1 MRCLEMRSVG
11 PRGIVRVY
19 EVLLFTMTCYRFISS
34 VSSDV
39 IMSLSS
45 DPDGDNSQLE
55 PVNED
60 DADEVNFTTSEI
72 GEFLGSKCRGECND
86 RLLNVHCD
94 PVTKRCLCDRKYT
107 VRLGATKGCAK
118 PVRLGEQCFYAQ
130 TCTDLH
136 ATCIQV
142 DHNAVCQCKAGFHSV
157 TLSKPSKKIF
167 CSEDIEV
174 ISTNVGSLLG
184 VASGVAI
191 FSALI
196 CFVLKLFVGL
206 RPRHYAT
213 THLSTPIIYAK
224 DKGIV
229 VGLNGMEGR
238 PSYRSSRSSS
248 QRSVNPG
255 SFSRQGSRGVL
266 VPSSRAGSRR
276 PSMTSVQSASSGRSM
291 SYSMMRF
298 EKEREQKTE
307 REARR
312 KASSGLGGGAV
323 TPTPPTPSPNPSN
336 EKLLLENTIQP
347 QVFSET
353 RRTGSLRRPTTAMA
367 MGPETSEA
375 RLGSCS
381 PLNHL
386 TIESH
391 LLTER
396 IPEESLET

>member
-1 MRCLEMRSVG
+1 MRSVG

-224 DKGIV
+224 DKG
-229 VGLNGMEGR
+229 
-238 PSYRSSRSSS
+238 
-248 QRSVNPG
+248 
-255 SFSRQGSRGVL
+255 
-266 VPSSRAGSRR
+266 SRR

-312 KASSGLGGGAV
+312 KASSGLGAGAV